1 MAKEKTNK
9 KNIILPDYKITAIN
23 GVKISDI
30 RDEMDLRRILL
41 NQPRIKIND
50 NGEPTKRTT

>member
-9 KNIILPDYKITAIN
+9 KNLILPDYEITAIN

-41 NQPRIKIND
+41 NQPKIKIND

>member
-9 KNIILPDYKITAIN
+9 KNIILPDYEITAIN

-41 NQPRIKIND
+41 N
-50 NGEPTKRTT
+50 

>member
-9 KNIILPDYKITAIN
+9 KNIILPDYEITAIN